1 MTAPGFRATL
11 RDASAF
17 FAEEGVVYDTFR
29 GISDRLASE
38 RIDHAAF
45 GEIGL
50 AAHGFRQFTSTV
62 DIVLTDDGF
71 AAVMERLHGSGYTR
85 VSARQF
91 RDDGTGVDVR
101 FVITD
106 LVPSDVVVIGGRPV
120 MRLEKII
127 ELKLAS
133 GLAAA
138 PHRFYDLGLV
148 QKVIE
153 HLDLPLDLA
162 EKLDPSVRD
171 TYIQYWHSH
180 LTADGPDR
188 E

>member
-1 MTAPGFRATL
+1 MNTH
-11 RDASAF
+11 
-17 FAEEGVVYDTFR
+17 
-29 GISDRLASE
+29 
-38 RIDHAAF
+38 IDHAAF

-62 DIVLTDDGF
+62 DIVVSDDCF
-71 AAVMERLHGSGYTR
+71 AAVMERLPESGYTR
-85 VSARQF
+85 VAARRF
-91 RDDGTGVDVR
+91 RDDDTGVDVR
-101 FVITD
+101 FVIAD

-127 ELKLAS
+127 ELKLAF

-138 PHRFYDLGLV
+138 PYRLFDLGLV

-153 HLDLPLDLA
+153 HLDLPLELA
-162 EKLDPSVRD
+162 DKLDPSVRD
-171 TYIQYWHSH
+171 TYIQYWHFHQNS
-180 LTADGPDR
+180 TGPDR